1 MALRLFKNSQKN
13 VNDLFSSFKSEEIAL
28 TMDRC
33 TLNETVESEMDLM
46 MSGLDETMLFRTL
59 MPVESNATE
68 QTQAVSRT
76 ATGCSGH
83 TPVKIVTSS
92 RNSWSIR
99 PRQLFMN
106 PFGTNHTQTL
116 IIRSDLMTPQTFVLV
131 TNFRHLLEVRPES
144 GEIRPGEEV
153 HVQVKIRKVFIPSDD
168 ILLGVYIENDKI
180 EVLIHVDRAALGA
193 KSGVAK
199 YD

>member
-1 MALRLFKNSQKN
+1 
-13 VNDLFSSFKSEEIAL
+13 
-28 TMDRC
+28 MDRC
-33 TLNETVESEMDLM
+33 TLNETVESEMDLT
-46 MSGLDETMLFRTL
+46 GLDETMMFRTL
-59 MPVESNATE
+59 MPVESEANE
-68 QTQAVSRT
+68 QAVSRT

-92 RNSWSIR
+92 RKSWSIR

-131 TNFRHLLEVRPES
+131 ANFRHLLEFRPES

-153 HVQVKIRKVFIPSDD
+153 HVQVKIRKVFIPSED
-168 ILLGVYIENDKI
+168 ILLAVYIENDKI
-180 EVLIHVDRAALGA
+180 EVLIHVDRAALGT

-199 YD
+199 LD